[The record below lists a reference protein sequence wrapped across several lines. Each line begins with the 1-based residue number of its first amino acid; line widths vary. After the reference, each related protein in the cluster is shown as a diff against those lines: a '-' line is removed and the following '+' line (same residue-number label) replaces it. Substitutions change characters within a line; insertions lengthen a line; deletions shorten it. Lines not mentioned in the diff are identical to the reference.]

1 MKLDI
6 TEIMNRRKDR
16 LDFGFDFEFPDSP
29 DGALLPEG
37 VTLAGPAQ
45 IDCRV
50 TDVNGFHGARSAEMR
65 MRKMP
70 RGV

>member
-50 TDVNGFHGARSAEMR
+50 TDGNGFIKADIPVHAPLKCLCGR
-65 MRKMP
+65 
-70 RGV
+70 